1 MSEVWS
7 GGTPSDCSESD
18 LKYVEQSF
26 FQDYRQHLQK
36 LCTLDF
42 GRIIWFNFG
51 KGEKVIAGKIT
62 MVDHPME
69 VWVRRTYNVME
80 TQKPLFLLQE
90 EREAG
95 YRHKASTI
103 VQTIFHSPKEA

>member
-1 MSEVWS
+1 
-7 GGTPSDCSESD
+7 
-18 LKYVEQSF
+18 
-26 FQDYRQHLQK
+26 
-36 LCTLDF
+36 
-42 GRIIWFNFG
+42 
-51 KGEKVIAGKIT
+51 

-69 VWVRRTYNVME
+69 VWVQRTYNVME

-95 YRHKASTI
+95 YQHKASTI